1 MRLTGGNE
9 MGDALRRKVAAVCY
23 MRFKGVI
30 TAWNYVFSMDRWV
43 QHFEKRKADTTA
55 ASSQLENAITA
66 LATGSCG
73 AGREE
78 QKKKRSGKINASDV
92 FRKYAGNATHESYIA
107 QLQEDD
113 DVAQARVEAVWE
125 ELSDQKFDCNQ
136 LKVGQMKDL
145 LINKYKQQSSK
156 MNSLK
161 KAELQ
166 KVLAPLVL
174 QELQAQPALPPP
186 DPAVAS
192 PAAVR
197 RAPARNAAPSAE
209 QMCAS

>member
-125 ELSDQKFDCNQ
+125 ELGIRSEVRLQPAESRADEGPADQQ
-136 LKVGQMKDL
+136 VQA
-145 LINKYKQQSSK
+145 
-156 MNSLK
+156 
-161 KAELQ
+161 AELEN
-166 KVLAPLVL
+166 
-174 QELQAQPALPPP
+174 ELTEE
-186 DPAVAS
+186 S
-192 PAAVR
+192 
-197 RAPARNAAPSAE
+197 
-209 QMCAS
+209 

>member
-1 MRLTGGNE
+1 MRLTDGSE

-30 TAWNYVFSMDRWV
+30 TVWYNAFSMDRWA
-43 QHFEKRKADTTA
+43 QHFEIGLPSVKKWVSNLRIDTPEAADVIGSVSRLLEANLIPLPVEDASPVPASA
-55 ASSQLENAITA
+55 AGAAGNTPERQALAFRMARDLTRGGASVRAAVTA

-78 QKKKRSGKINASDV
+78 QKKKKSGKINASDV

-107 QLQEDD
+107 QLKEDG

-136 LKVGQMKDL
+136 LKVG
-145 LINKYKQQSSK
+145 
-156 MNSLK
+156 
-161 KAELQ
+161 
-166 KVLAPLVL
+166 
-174 QELQAQPALPPP
+174 
-186 DPAVAS
+186 
-192 PAAVR
+192 
-197 RAPARNAAPSAE
+197 
-209 QMCAS
+209 

>member
-1 MRLTGGNE
+1 
-9 MGDALRRKVAAVCY
+9 V
-23 MRFKGVI
+23 
-30 TAWNYVFSMDRWV
+30 V
-43 QHFEKRKADTTA
+43 QQKSSSAGAKHHKRKADATA
-55 ASSQLENAITA
+55 ASSQLANAITA